1 VGWPRCLTKLVCV
14 FSCFLLLLPFFYFY
28 VPQRSFCLS
37 VAASF
42 VNVTDLD
49 LSRNK
54 LAALPDWVEKIIRV
68 HVHHNIFTSLPNWFW
83 SRDVGETLDV
93 SGNPLDSGGIL
104 TIVEK
109 IKRNKTLQ
117 TIK

>member
-1 VGWPRCLTKLVCV
+1 
-14 FSCFLLLLPFFYFY
+14 
-28 VPQRSFCLS
+28 
-37 VAASF
+37 
-42 VNVTDLD
+42 VTDLD

-93 SGNPLDSGGIL
+93 SGNPLESGGIL